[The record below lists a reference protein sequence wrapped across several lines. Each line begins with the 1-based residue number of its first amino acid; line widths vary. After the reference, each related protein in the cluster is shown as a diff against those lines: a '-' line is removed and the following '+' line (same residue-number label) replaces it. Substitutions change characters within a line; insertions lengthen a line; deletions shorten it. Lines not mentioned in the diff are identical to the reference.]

1 MKNSLHIAIPQ
12 PCQEDW
18 DKMTPTEQGAFCNV
32 CSKCVVDFTRFSDAD
47 LLAYFSNAPKN
58 VCGRFDNRQLNKT
71 IEKIPVYS
79 PWFSF
84 PKKWMLAV
92 GLWAGLMV
100 KGFAQT
106 ASINPSTPQQNTVSF
121 EIAPKTTNDSTR
133 TIRGV
138 VLDSATN
145 EPLIGAVVLIK
156 GTKTGSAT
164 DLEGTFTINL
174 SKEYYDKEIVV
185 ELRSFGYKIV
195 DYTISPNKDFH
206 TLKMTEDASGMTEE
220 VVVYH
225 MGKPILKPNYY
236 TVGRVADQELIP
248 FIKKEKIDITKP
260 TRWQRVKTFFKNLF

>member
-1 MKNSLHIAIPQ
+1 
-12 PCQEDW
+12 
-18 DKMTPTEQGAFCNV
+18 MTPTEEGAFCNV

-145 EPLIGAVVLIK
+145 EPLMGAVVLIK

-206 TLKMTEDASGMTEE
+206 TLKMTDAAVAIVEGE
-220 VVVYH
+220 VIVIA
-225 MGKPILKPNYY
+225 GKPFVLQTDYSF
-236 TVGRVADQELIP
+236 GRVVNPELIP
-248 FIKKEKIDITKP
+248 IIKAEKIDITKP